1 VHLQIRDG
9 LQNLEAPP
17 KLFKTPPRLQKRL
30 QERPRNENL
39 HLQQTQNL
47 KISLNAHKQSNL

>member
-1 VHLQIRDG
+1 L
-9 LQNLEAPP
+9 
-17 KLFKTPPRLQKRL
+17 KTPPRLQKRL
-30 QERPRNENL
+30 QEPSKSENL